1 MSIATIEKPADR
13 TAWLQVR
20 HGYANASDAA
30 VYMGCHP
37 FKTLADLVVEKLSDE
52 PENKTSRAMDRGNRL
67 EAVIAEWWSDDHG
80 IEIHEPDVMYVN
92 GRFLANPDRLIAG
105 APLEALEVKSTALRV
120 SGVEDY
126 WWWQAQAQMH
136 CGGWERIH
144 FAVLDASM
152 DLSSYVVE
160 RDDAAIARLVAQ
172 VEQVWSFLDLGM
184 VPEGVELGAEHVARM
199 HPIPAPGSAVEV
211 EGKAIE
217 LVQEWVAAKAALGE
231 AEKVEK
237 AARDAVCRMLGDAE
251 AATVD
256 GRTLLTWK
264 AQARSSVDTKALF
277 TDHPELVGQY
287 ERTTTFR
294 VLRPTKE
301 LGR

>member
-1 MSIATIEKPADR
+1 MSTATIEKPTDR

-52 PENKTSRAMDRGNRL
+52 PENKTSRAMERGNRL

-92 GRFLANPDRLIAG
+92 GRLLANPDRLIAG
-105 APLEALEVKSTALRV
+105 APREALEVKSTALRV
-120 SGVEDY
+120 SGVEEY

-160 RDDAAIARLVAQ
+160 RDDAAIERLVAQ

-199 HPIPAPGSAVEV
+199 HPIPTPGSAVEV

-217 LVQEWVAAKAALGE
+217 LVHEWVAAKAALGE
-231 AEKVEK
+231 AEKTEK
-237 AARDAVCRMLGDAE
+237 ACRDAVCRMLGDAE

-264 AQARSSVDTKALF
+264 AQARSSVDTKSLLA
-277 TDHPELVGQY
+277 DHPELVGQY